1 MGASHNEATLQ
12 QTCLAQCQQAAAEP
26 VAEPAAEPGTE
37 DPMETAE
44 PGTEP
49 PIEPAVLEQA
59 QFTAKLMAAIGQRA
73 DEAEAAGHVEKARN
87 LRMVANKE
95 AYIQLQTAGVPSD
108 SQQVLA
114 AEMAA
119 RQAAE
124 EVVEEDFNAET
135 DTIFSGLK
143 IDEVTLQHYHDSI
156 ETLGIECGDE
166 AEAAEVADSESET
179 LQKAVTAGSH
189 LSQFQANQGE
199 DTAGYMENK
208 CGEDTLNLSFFVD
221 KLVAADHLH
230 AGSAFLMKAYSSRL
244 HQLSHNLEFHAKA
257 ALALHDETNGLAH
270 HFVAHLRHQDNA
282 RRAAAEKVALDSH
295 TLHLKTS
302 VHKMLHEAARSDLTD
317 KQRARLSK
325 LDEKHHEAIHGES
338 KDSMCVNHAQRL
350 QQIPDD
356 SPLNSPVVKDYVA
369 CLCER
374 NEPYLVCQ
382 AKHGAAVNQ
391 VARQMA
397 ALLANASQSLRMD
410 MRKAAQHMMAQSLQ
424 LPEPIENLSQVAL
437 AEQQR
442 IAFGICK
449 KAFACKM
456 CVAGVCSDKKK
467 MDVSL
472 IRAMFGRGF
481 MNQPACLSGDC
492 HFCTALN
499 PDEFVQFRATL
510 GFKVGGHG
518 NCDDAAGFLA
528 SFHFHLSLIACLGGQ
543 LGNAA
548 EWLGVKCMSLVSTQ
562 YYPFIGKMVPLALSL
577 NVVVARAKLSTH
589 VPVHELSCAVHAH
602 CEGQKYENEEACARL
617 LPAIN
622 NKGYPKWKRDAWKS
636 IAFFKGCYWKRE
648 ETAPEKC
655 LREFQEARGKGGLT
669 LKVDI
674 GVMWWWENV
683 YKDTFHW

>member
-1 MGASHNEATLQ
+1 MSQSHKATSFVHQSSLTGRLQ
-12 QTCLAQCQQAAAEP
+12 PLTSLSN
-26 VAEPAAEPGTE
+26 
-37 DPMETAE
+37 
-44 PGTEP
+44 
-49 PIEPAVLEQA
+49 
-59 QFTAKLMAAIGQRA
+59 
-73 DEAEAAGHVEKARN
+73 EAEAAGHVEKARN

-95 AYIQLQTAGVPSD
+95 AYIQLQTAGVPRD

-356 SPLNSPVVKDYVA
+356 SPLNSPVVEDYVA

-449 KAFACKM
+449 KSLRLQD
-456 CVAGVCSDKKK
+456 VCGR
-467 MDVSL
+467 SL
-472 IRAMFGRGF
+472 
-481 MNQPACLSGDC
+481 L
-492 HFCTALN
+492 
-499 PDEFVQFRATL
+499 
-510 GFKVGGHG
+510 
-518 NCDDAAGFLA
+518 
-528 SFHFHLSLIACLGGQ
+528 
-543 LGNAA
+543 
-548 EWLGVKCMSLVSTQ
+548 
-562 YYPFIGKMVPLALSL
+562 
-577 NVVVARAKLSTH
+577 
-589 VPVHELSCAVHAH
+589 
-602 CEGQKYENEEACARL
+602 
-617 LPAIN
+617 
-622 NKGYPKWKRDAWKS
+622 
-636 IAFFKGCYWKRE
+636 
-648 ETAPEKC
+648 
-655 LREFQEARGKGGLT
+655 
-669 LKVDI
+669 
-674 GVMWWWENV
+674 
-683 YKDTFHW
+683 